1 MKRIAPLLWLSLTLA
16 SANVLALDTLSVQWR
31 SAAEVAAAL
40 RPHLKPGE
48 TLSALDQMLIIDAPP
63 ARSAQLQALA
73 RTLDVRPAQL
83 RVEWREDTG
92 RAGGKA
98 TIDWGGTGND
108 GGWSVSADRENSST
122 QGLQTVTVLDGRSAF
137 IALSRQVWLPWS
149 TRQPNGGVSRGVTPA
164 ERLVSGLYVTPRLT
178 GNHVRLDL
186 SGKQDMSSVATQ
198 PWAQHFDDATVAALG
213 QREDLR
219 LQQYLSLPGAQLAV
233 PTPDHYFPLLYALGA
248 AHDDGP
254 PTHLFEGFQS
264 GTISMRCLRF
274 G

>member
-48 TLSALDQMLIIDAPP
+48 TLSALDQTLIIDAPP

-164 ERLVSGLYVTPRLT
+164 ERLVSGLYVTPRLA

-186 SGKQDMSSVATQ
+186 SGKQDMSSVATSIEG
-198 PWAQHFDDATVAALG
+198 PLNSWLEVGRIVRDRDG
-213 QREDLR
+213 NQRFLVGGSTNGSQLVTR
-219 LQQYLSLPGAQLAV
+219 LSV
-233 PTPDHYFPLLYALGA
+233 RVVT
-248 AHDDGP
+248 
-254 PTHLFEGFQS
+254 E
-264 GTISMRCLRF
+264 R
-274 G
+274 